1 MADEEMKKAVPK
13 MMLNESVP
21 SVLPEKK
28 YRITFLCANNE
39 VVVFDNVGA
48 INDLSISL
56 ACVGM
61 AISIQPK
68 IASFR
73 IIDIEEGRVV
83 SDCGILGFIAATA
96 PAIAKAMNLPIIHT
110 MQLKRGQKIEDFV
123 ETIAKKQREK
133 K

>member
-1 MADEEMKKAVPK
+1 MVDDVVKKKLPGVI
-13 MMLNESVP
+13 LNKSVP
-21 SVLPEKK
+21 SAPPEKK

-56 ACVGM
+56 ACIGM

-83 SDCGILGFIAATA
+83 SDCGILGFIAGTV
-96 PAIAKAMNLPIIHT
+96 PEISKAMNLPIIHT
-110 MQLKRGQKIEDFV
+110 MQLKKGQKIEDFGKS
-123 ETIAKKQREK
+123 TTQKQGAKK
-133 K
+133 